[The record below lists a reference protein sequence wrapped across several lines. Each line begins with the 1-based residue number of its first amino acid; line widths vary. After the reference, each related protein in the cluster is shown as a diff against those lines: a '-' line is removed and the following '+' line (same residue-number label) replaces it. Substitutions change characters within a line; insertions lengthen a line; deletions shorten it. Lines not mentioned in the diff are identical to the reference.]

1 LGAGEN
7 MRKPNVVH
15 VLANGKRV
23 NSIEGHVIPL
33 DNPVYRIILEASLT
47 KQGEEVKKLA

>member
-1 LGAGEN
+1 